1 VLLNLLATAK
11 RPVSLGQIV
20 ERVDLA
26 QSTVSHHLKIL
37 ARSGSPSSI
46 GRRRRTGGGSTTG
59 ACRPGRLRSLGRADD
74 DSKEEA
80 MTDPSTV
87 EAEVRRYYTE
97 AADAAS
103 RGTVACCGPEAGQFG
118 AGLYDN
124 VAGLPEAA
132 TLASLGCGN
141 PVAVADLHPGDVVL
155 DLGSGGGIDV
165 LLSARR
171 VGPTGIAYGV
181 DFLPE
186 MLELARRNAAQAG
199 AANVEFLEGRI
210 DAVPLPDESVD
221 VIISNCVVNLAVDKS
236 AVFAEMHRLLR
247 PGGRVGI
254 SDVVTEDR
262 LTETDRAERGS
273 YVGCIAGA
281 LAVSEYQRGMEAV
294 GLADVSIEF
303 THAVGEGVH
312 AAIVRAAKPAP

>member
-1 VLLNLLATAK
+1 MN
-11 RPVSLGQIV
+11 
-20 ERVDLA
+20 
-26 QSTVSHHLKIL
+26 
-37 ARSGSPSSI
+37 
-46 GRRRRTGGGSTTG
+46 
-59 ACRPGRLRSLGRADD
+59 
-74 DSKEEA
+74 
-80 MTDPSTV
+80 DPSTV
-87 EAEVRRYYTE
+87 EAEVRRYYIG

-103 RGTVACCGPEAGQFG
+103 RGSVACRGPEADQFG
-118 AGLYDN
+118 AGLYDD

-141 PVAVADLHPGDVVL
+141 PVAVADLHPGEVVL

-171 VGPTGIAYGV
+171 VGPTGMAYGV

-186 MLELARRNAAQAG
+186 MLELARRNAAEAG
-199 AANVEFLEGRI
+199 TSNVEFLEGRI

-221 VIISNCVVNLAVDKS
+221 VIISNCVVNLAVDKP
-236 AVFAEMHRLLR
+236 AVFTEMHRLLR

-262 LTETDRAERGS
+262 LTAAERDERGS

-281 LAVSEYQRGMEAV
+281 LAVSDYRSGLEAV
-294 GLADVSIEF
+294 GLIDVSIEF
-303 THAVGEGVH
+303 THAVGDGVH